1 MEEAKTSIGLDN
13 PIFSDRLR
21 LVERDYKVSEKTEQP
36 KHYGSGDVVPAELPE
51 KVSKSVT
58 AIKEQ
63 VTTTT
68 SKIDEQPIKKQPTKS
83 PIAFNFDD
91 IDKANQRHLPAKFKA
106 KRPFHKLVSNSLIM
120 FAVLLLGFGLY
131 VAVSGLITNKAI
143 TNVVNAQGNN
153 RAAAGGYKEDKPSD
167 DDLNNY
173 HVAADMPRFIEVPSL
188 GVKARVFSLGV
199 DKKGQMAVP
208 SNVFDV
214 GWYNQS
220 AKPGSLAGASVIDG
234 HVSGPTQPGSFY
246 DLKNV
251 QNGDVITVERGDGKK
266 FSYKVVAKEVQEP
279 NKLDMTKVLVS
290 KDTNKAALNLITCTG
305 KVTGH
310 EYSQRLVV
318 YTEAMF

>member
-13 PIFSDRLR
+13 PIFSNRLR
-21 LVERDYKVSEKTEQP
+21 LVERDYEVLKKADQP

-51 KVSKSVT
+51 KVSKTVSI
-58 AIKEQ
+58 AEEQ
-63 VTTTT
+63 VVATT
-68 SKIDEQPIKKQPTKS
+68 SKTDSQPIKKEPTKR
-83 PIAFNFDD
+83 PIVFNFDD
-91 IDKANQRHLPAKFKA
+91 IDKSNQRHLPAKFKA
-106 KRPFHKLVSNSLIM
+106 KKPLYKFVSNSLVV

-143 TNVVNAQGNN
+143 TNVVNAQGN
-153 RAAAGGYKEDKPSD
+153 RSAAGGYKEQKPTD

-173 HVAADMPRFIEVPSL
+173 HVAADMPRFIEIPSL

-208 SNVFDV
+208 SNIFDV

-266 FSYKVVAKEVQEP
+266 FSYKVIGKEVQEP